1 MILLTVAIA
10 YGRILLRM
18 QAINKEYLQSAMF
31 GFNDALVST
40 TGVIVGISTG
50 TNNKQVVVLAGV
62 VTILV
67 EALSMGSGQYLSS
80 KSAHQ
85 LDKSESFRVP
95 IIGGVVMFVAYFLA
109 GLVPLL
115 SIVLAPMSYSRYLA
129 IIAALSCLLI
139 LGYVKGRIVGVS
151 PIKSAL
157 EVFVIGGVATII
169 GIVVGNIFAV

>member
-1 MILLTVAIA
+1 MN
-10 YGRILLRM
+10 R
-18 QAINKEYLQSAMF
+18 INKEYLQSAMF

-50 TNNKQVVVLAGV
+50 TSNKQVVILAGV

-95 IIGGVVMFVAYFLA
+95 VIGGLVMFGAYFLA

-115 SIVLAPMSYSRYLA
+115 SIIFAPMSYSRYVA
-129 IIAALSCLLI
+129 IVAALTCLLV
-139 LGYVKGRIVGVS
+139 LGYVKGKVVGVS
-151 PIKSAL
+151 PFKSAL
-157 EVFVIGGVATII
+157 EVFVIGGIATII
-169 GIVVGNIFAV
+169 GIVVGNIFAI

>member
-1 MILLTVAIA
+1 MKNI
-10 YGRILLRM
+10 
-18 QAINKEYLQSAMF
+18 QKEYLQSAMF

-50 TNNKQVVVLAGV
+50 TSNKDVVILAGV

-85 LDKSESFRVP
+85 LEKTNAFKVP
-95 IIGGVVMFVAYFLA
+95 LISGIIMFWAYFAA

-115 SIVLAPMSYSRYLA
+115 PILLFPMEYSRDVA
-129 IIAALSCLLI
+129 IVASLIGLLT
-139 LGYVKGRIVGVS
+139 LGYVKGKVVKVS
-151 PIKSAL
+151 PLKSAI
-157 EVFVIGGVATII
+157 EIFIIGGLATAI
-169 GIVVGNIFAV
+169 GIVVGNVLAI

>member
-1 MILLTVAIA
+1 MKNI
-10 YGRILLRM
+10 
-18 QAINKEYLQSAMF
+18 QKEYLQSAMF

-50 TNNKQVVVLAGV
+50 TSNKDVVILAGV

-85 LDKSESFRVP
+85 LEKTNAFKVP
-95 IIGGVVMFVAYFLA
+95 LISGIIMFWAYFAA

-115 SIVLAPMSYSRYLA
+115 PILLFPMEYSRDVA
-129 IIAALSCLLI
+129 IVASLIGLLT
-139 LGYVKGRIVGVS
+139 LGYVKGKIVKVSPLKSAIEIFIIGGLATAIGIIVGNVLA
-151 PIKSAL
+151 I
-157 EVFVIGGVATII
+157 
-169 GIVVGNIFAV
+169 

>member
-1 MILLTVAIA
+1 MSKV
-10 YGRILLRM
+10 
-18 QAINKEYLQSAMF
+18 QKEYLQSAMF

-40 TGVIVGISTG
+40 TGVIVGVSTG
-50 TNNKQVVVLAGV
+50 TSNKEVVVLAGV

-85 LDKSESFRVP
+85 LDKNSGIKVP
-95 IIGGVVMFVAYFLA
+95 ITSGVIMFVAYFMA

-115 SIVLAPMSYSRYLA
+115 PILLFPIEYSREVSIV
-129 IIAALSCLLI
+129 AALVGLFI
-139 LGYVKGRIVGVS
+139 LGYLKGKVVKVS

-157 EVFVIGGVATII
+157 EIVIIGGLATAI
-169 GIVVGNIFAV
+169 GIIVGNLFSI

>member
-1 MILLTVAIA
+1 MSKV
-10 YGRILLRM
+10 
-18 QAINKEYLQSAMF
+18 QKEYLQSAMF

-50 TNNKQVVVLAGV
+50 TSNRQVVILAGV

-85 LDKSESFRVP
+85 LEKDYASKVP
-95 IIGGVVMFVAYFLA
+95 LISGFIMFWAYFTA

-115 SIVLAPMSYSRYLA
+115 PILIFPMSYSRDVSIVASL
-129 IIAALSCLLI
+129 IGLLI
-139 LGYVKGRIVGVS
+139 LGYVKGKVVKVS
-151 PIKSAL
+151 PLKSAI
-157 EVFVIGGVATII
+157 EIFIIGGLATAI
-169 GIVVGNIFAV
+169 GIVVGNVLAV

>member
-1 MILLTVAIA
+1 
-10 YGRILLRM
+10 
-18 QAINKEYLQSAMF
+18 MF

-50 TNNKQVVVLAGV
+50 TRNKQVVILAGV

-95 IIGGVVMFVAYFLA
+95 VVSGIIMFWAYFLA

-115 SIVLAPMSYSRYLA
+115 AIIFFPISYSRNVA
-129 IIAALSCLLI
+129 IIAALICLLA
-139 LGYVKGRIVGVS
+139 LGYVKGKVVDVP

-157 EVFVIGGVATII
+157 EIFIIGGLATMI
-169 GIVVGNIFAV
+169 GIIVGNIFAV

>member
-1 MILLTVAIA
+1 MKTT
-10 YGRILLRM
+10 
-18 QAINKEYLQSAMF
+18 QKEYLQSAMF

-50 TNNKQVVVLAGV
+50 TGNKQVVILAGV

-85 LDKSESFRVP
+85 LDKTDSFKVP
-95 IIGGVVMFVAYFLA
+95 IIGGLIMFCAYFLA

-115 SIVLAPMSYSRYLA
+115 A
-129 IIAALSCLLI
+129 IILFPVDIGRNVAIVAALVCLLL
-139 LGYVKGRIVGVS
+139 LGYAKGKIVKVS
-151 PIKSAL
+151 PLRSAL
-157 EVFVIGGVATII
+157 EVFIIGGITTII
-169 GIVVGNIFAV
+169 GIIAGNIFAV

>member
-1 MILLTVAIA
+1 MRKV
-10 YGRILLRM
+10 
-18 QAINKEYLQSAMF
+18 QKEYLQSAMF

-50 TNNKQVVVLAGV
+50 TGNKQVVILAGV

-85 LDKSESFRVP
+85 LDKTDSYKTPVIS
-95 IIGGVVMFVAYFLA
+95 GVIMFGAYFVA

-115 SIVLAPMSYSRYLA
+115 AIIVSPMSYGRNVA
-129 IIAALSCLLI
+129 IIAALICLLI
-139 LGYVKGRIVGVS
+139 LGYVKGKIVKVS
-151 PIKSAL
+151 PLRSAL
-157 EVFVIGGVATII
+157 EVFVIGGVTTVI
-169 GIVVGNIFAV
+169 GIVAGKIFAI

>member
-1 MILLTVAIA
+1 MNV
-10 YGRILLRM
+10 
-18 QAINKEYLQSAMF
+18 QKEYLQSAMF

-40 TGVIVGISTG
+40 TGVIVGVSTG
-50 TNNKQVVVLAGV
+50 TSNKEIVILTGV

-85 LDKSESFRVP
+85 LEKSSSSKVP
-95 IIGGVVMFVAYFLA
+95 LISGIIMFVAYFLA

-115 SIVLAPMSYSRYLA
+115 PIVLFPMDYSRNIA
-129 IIAALSCLLI
+129 IVASLTGLLI
-139 LGYVKGRIVGVS
+139 LGYVKGRVVKVS
-151 PIKSAL
+151 PLRSAL
-157 EVFVIGGVATII
+157 EIFIIGGIATAI